1 MAKGDQAKMKE
12 RYDYYVS
19 FGDFT
24 AKFINE
30 AVENGAI
37 AVVKKSSSRAVC
49 FIGFYMLYS
58 FVGIYSRTI

>member
-24 AKFINE
+24 TKFINE
-30 AVENGAI
+30 AVEAFKKGKEDPKQYDEVI
-37 AVVKKSSSRAVC
+37 AMAAKY
-49 FIGFYMLYS
+49 GFK
-58 FVGIYSRTI
+58 G